1 MPIMVWDRRHVG
13 NVDYGRLN
21 FFGGLR
27 VGFWKMKGNPLTDQ
41 LVAFAGRLQETLFG
55 QHHDLSLTGDNQA
68 RTFQTLAMRSM
79 IFASSSFAVSAE
91 RMVVFLNL
99 RGTSNLP

>member
-1 MPIMVWDRRHVG
+1 MFSGDERQSAYGPAGSIRRT
-13 NVDYGRLN
+13 L
-21 FFGGLR
+21 
-27 VGFWKMKGNPLTDQ
+27 
-41 LVAFAGRLQETLFG
+41 AGDLFG

>member
-1 MPIMVWDRRHVG
+1 
-13 NVDYGRLN
+13 
-21 FFGGLR
+21 
-27 VGFWKMKGNPLTDQ
+27 MKGNPLTEQ

>member
-1 MPIMVWDRRHVG
+1 
-13 NVDYGRLN
+13 
-21 FFGGLR
+21 
-27 VGFWKMKGNPLTDQ
+27 MKGNPLTDQ

-79 IFASSSFAVSAE
+79 I
-91 RMVVFLNL
+91 
-99 RGTSNLP
+99 LPLARLP